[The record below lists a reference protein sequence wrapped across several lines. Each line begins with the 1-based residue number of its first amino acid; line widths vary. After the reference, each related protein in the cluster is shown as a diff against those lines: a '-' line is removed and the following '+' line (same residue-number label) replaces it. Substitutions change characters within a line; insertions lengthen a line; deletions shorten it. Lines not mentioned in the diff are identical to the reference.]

1 LTTKNTPRPDEGR
14 PPTGFWRPLRARVG
28 KLLGLP
34 PSAPVRY
41 ALAPAATVL
50 AAVVQYALLPEPAI
64 APFGFFYFAI
74 ALASWAGGRGPGLLC
89 VALSALVANYLFLS
103 PYRAPSVS
111 GPALT
116 STALFFCGSGAVAL
130 LCAAFR
136 KALLAAQRMSQD
148 LKRQADLLRLTHEAI
163 FVWRLDGSIESWNRG
178 AADLYGFAAGEAVGR
193 DVHELLQM
201 RLPYPFFRV
210 EAVLREQGWWEGELE
225 HRTKDGRSLILAAKM
240 QLVRGEDGIERVLE
254 SARDITDRKQ
264 AEAVLGESEERF
276 RLAVDSAQLGVWD
289 FDALSGRLDWS
300 PRCKAIFGVPLDM
313 TMSYEAFLQAVHPE
327 DRRRTEELVQR
338 ALAQPGGPYISEYRY
353 ILPDGTVRWIA
364 ARGEARFGE
373 VDGTL
378 RAVRMLGTVLDITER
393 KRAEEALHEANRKRS
408 EFIGVLSHELRNPLA
423 PIRNALHILRHAP
436 EGSDHAS
443 LAKVI
448 IERQTNQLTKL
459 VDDLLDITRMSRGK
473 IQLRR
478 RRIDLTALV
487 RHAVEDHRPV
497 YDSRHIALNLRVDV
511 APLWIDADATRITQ
525 IIGNLLQN
533 AVKFTNAHGHV
544 AVSVERAVPSRAS
557 IRIADD
563 GFGIAP
569 EVLPRIFEQFTQA
582 DESLHRSFGGLGLGL
597 ALVKGLVDRH
607 GGRVEARSH
616 GLGRGSEFT
625 VTLPLVADVTAA
637 PNVSPAARRMR
648 TARRRVLVIE
658 DSVDTAETLREAL
671 VMGHHE
677 VAVAHDGEE
686 GLATARVLKPD
697 VILCDI
703 GLPGLDGYEVA
714 RRIRADPTLSPRLIA
729 LTGYALPEDQR
740 RAFEAGFHQYLAK
753 PFEIAE
759 LEEVLAKATAQ
770 PAERRVLVVDDN
782 DALRANIREML
793 EEEGWEVQ
801 EASGGAEALDVV
813 ARFAPAVILLDYR
826 MPNMGGE
833 EVLRR
838 LRASN
843 DVARVVLMTA
853 SAHVRQLALEHGLRL
868 YVPKPFASQDLIG
881 TLEQA
886 ITDVESQPPPS

>member
-201 RLPYPFFRV
+201 HLPYPFFRV

-544 AVSVERAVPSRAS
+544 AVSVERAAPSRAS

-563 GFGIAP
+563 GIGIAP

>member
-1 LTTKNTPRPDEGR
+1 MQNTPRPDGGR
-14 PPTGFWRPLRARVG
+14 LRTFWRSLRNRILKPVA
-28 KLLGLP
+28 P
-34 PSAPVRY
+34 PQSTPVRY
-41 ALAPAATVL
+41 ALAPAVTVL

-64 APFGFFYFAI
+64 APFGFFYFAV

-103 PYRAPSVS
+103 PSVS
-111 GPALT
+111 APALT

-136 KALLAAQRMSQD
+136 NALVAAQRMSQD

-163 FVWRLDGSIESWNRG
+163 FAWRLTGTIESWNRG
-178 AADLYGFAAGEAVGR
+178 AQDLYGFGAGEALGR
-193 DVHELLQM
+193 DVHELLQT
-201 RLPYPFFRV
+201 RLPHPFPLV
-210 EAVLREQGWWEGELE
+210 EAVLREQGSWEGELE
-225 HRTKDGRSLILAAKM
+225 QRTKDGRPLVLAAKM

-254 SARDITDRKQ
+254 SARDTTDRRQ
-264 AEAVLGESEERF
+264 AEALLRESEERF
-276 RLAVDSAQLGVWD
+276 RLAVESAQLGVWD
-289 FDALSGRLDWS
+289 FDPVSGRLDWS

-327 DRRRTEELVQR
+327 DRRRTEELVQH
-338 ALAQPGGPYISEYRY
+338 ALAQPGGPYISEYRCVW
-353 ILPDGTVRWIA
+353 PDGTVRWIA
-364 ARGEARFGE
+364 ARGEAQFSNVG
-373 VDGTL
+373 GTL
-378 RAVRMLGTVLDITER
+378 RAVRMLGTALDITER
-393 KRAEEALHEANRKRS
+393 KRAEEALREANRKRS
-408 EFIGVLSHELRNPLA
+408 EFLGVLSHELRNPLA
-423 PIRNALHILRHAP
+423 PIRNALYILRHAP
-436 EGSDHAS
+436 EGSEHAS
-443 LAKVI
+443 RAKVI
-448 IERQTNQLTKL
+448 IERQTNQLTRL

-473 IQLRR
+473 IRLRR
-478 RRIDLTALV
+478 RRVDLTALV

-497 YDSRHIALNLRVDV
+497 YDPRHIALSLRVEV

-525 IIGNLLQN
+525 TIGNLLQN
-533 AVKFTNAHGHV
+533 AVKFTNANGHV
-544 AVSVERAVPSRAS
+544 AVSVERAGPSRAS

-563 GFGIAP
+563 GIGIAP
-569 EVLPRIFEQFTQA
+569 EVLPRIFEPFTQA

-597 ALVKGLVDRH
+597 ALVKELVDRH
-607 GGRVEARSH
+607 GGRVEARSQ

-625 VTLPLVADVTAA
+625 VSLPLVADMTEALHV
-637 PNVSPAARRMR
+637 PPAARRMR

-686 GLATARVLKPD
+686 GLATARVFKPD
-697 VILCDI
+697 VVLCDI
-703 GLPGLDGYEVA
+703 GLPGVDGYEVA
-714 RRIRADPTLSPRLIA
+714 RRIRADPALSPRLIA
-729 LTGYALPEDQR
+729 LTGYALPEEQR
-740 RAFEAGFHQYLAK
+740 RALEAGFHQHLAK

-759 LEEVLAKATAQ
+759 LEEVLARTTAQ

-782 DALRANIREML
+782 DALRSNIREML
-793 EEEGWEVQ
+793 EDEDWEVQ
-801 EASGGAEALDVV
+801 EARGGAEALDVV

-843 DVARVVLMTA
+843 EAARVVLMTA
-853 SAHVRQLALEHGLRL
+853 SADVRQLAFEHGLRL

-886 ITDVESQPPPS
+886 IADVGLQPPPS